1 MGVGDRGGER
11 KCSTVNPAFKGS
23 GRAGGLDSYLHLPC
37 ALPFRQPGAALEA
50 GFGAEALAALMRVPE
65 ALLSGNR
72 QDSRIV
78 SIGGSYLATQS
89 PPAGPVH
96 FSPLSRPDP

>member
-50 GFGAEALAALMRVPE
+50 GFGAEALAAP
-65 ALLSGNR
+65 ATHPAPLLPARLLLANARTRGVTLR
-72 QDSRIV
+72 QPTR
-78 SIGGSYLATQS
+78 
-89 PPAGPVH
+89 
-96 FSPLSRPDP
+96 